1 MKYSR
6 RDLSL
11 LLPALAAATTGDA
24 QDPKILGAE
33 TYLYEDMKVTLNG
46 QNKGRTAFSGVLQSG
61 IRVSMHL
68 TELGPGQIPHPPHK
82 HPQQEIIMVRRG
94 ILDATSGDE
103 TVRVTA
109 GSIVIT
115 ASNVM
120 HGLKNPGRNR
130 RILPALDQQRKGLT
144 RIRRIDHF

>member
-11 LLPALAAATTGDA
+11 LLPALAAAITADA
-24 QDPKILGAE
+24 QDPKTLGAE
-33 TYLYEDMKVTLNG
+33 TYLYEDMKVTVNG
-46 QNKGRTAFSGVLQSG
+46 QNKGRTAFNGVLQSG

-94 ILDATSGDE
+94 ILDATSGDK

-109 GSIVIT
+109 GSVVIT

-120 HGLKNPGRNR
+120 HGLKNPGTE
-130 RILPALDQQRKGLT
+130 PAEYFLLSISNPKG
-144 RIRRIDHF
+144 

>member
-11 LLPALAAATTGDA
+11 LLPALAAATTADA
-24 QDPKILGAE
+24 QDQKTLGAE
-33 TYLYEDMKVTLNG
+33 TYLYEDMKVTVNG
-46 QNKGRTAFSGVLQSG
+46 QNKGRATFSGVLQSG
-61 IRVSMHL
+61 IPVSMHL
-68 TELGPGQIPHPPHK
+68 TELGPGQIPHAPHK

-109 GSIVIT
+109 GSVVIT

-120 HGLKNPGRNR
+120 HDLKNLGTE
-130 RILPALDQQRKGLT
+130 PAEYFLLSIGNPKG
-144 RIRRIDHF
+144 